1 MEPGNAVAGLR
12 VFSEGRGFQ
21 PDLVVS
27 FEAPFECVG
36 VSDCVRKRAGY
47 VRSVGEQ
54 GSVGCMDLP
63 SHSGLL
69 SLSCHGDGGGSVLA
83 QHCLSLHC
91 FCCFQQLCR
100 SSAAVAAVGD
110 GVDVVFS
117 ATSPADYPVLRWIP
131 LPLHCLLQLWL

>member
-1 MEPGNAVAGLR
+1 M
-12 VFSEGRGFQ
+12 FSEGKGFQ
-21 PDLVVS
+21 HDLVAS
-27 FEAPFECVG
+27 FEDPFECGG

-69 SLSCHGDGGGSVLA
+69 SLSCHGDGGGSGLA
-83 QHCLSLHC
+83 RHCLSLRC
-91 FCCFQQLCR
+91 SCCFQQLCH

-110 GVDVVFS
+110 GVGVVFL
-117 ATSPADYPVLRWIP
+117 ATSPADYPGLRWTP
-131 LPLHCLLQLWL
+131 LPLHYLLQLWL